1 MGFVAA
7 HVRPHRGSLAVS
19 YGAAV
24 VENTFELLYP
34 FAIGLAVDGLLDGSW
49 GGVAVFVVLSLAHT
63 VLGVARQWYDTR
75 LFNRMYAS
83 FATDLV
89 EDQRADGVAT
99 TSVVA
104 RTILADEYVDFL
116 RSGVNAAI
124 TAAFAV
130 VGSLVMLFFYDLL
143 LGLVAAAVAIP
154 VILINR
160 RLMRRSAGIYR
171 ALNDQSE
178 REVSLIDEGSVK
190 DVRRHFGVIAGH
202 WNRLS
207 DAEGI
212 SWGVVD
218 VIALG
223 LAVFALVRATGTAE
237 EVGAIFATI
246 AYVWAYIGGFDQV
259 PGVLQRMSNLADIR
273 RRLDGLEEAE
283 SHEEHEAPSGDT

>member
-1 MGFVAA
+1 VGFVAT
-7 HVRPHRGSLAVS
+7 HVRPHRSALAVS

-24 VENTFELLYP
+24 IENTFELLYP

-49 GGVAVFVVLSLAHT
+49 GGVTVFVVLSLTHT
-63 VLGVARQWYDTR
+63 CLGVARQWYDTR
-75 LFNRMYAS
+75 LFNRMYAE

-89 EDQRADGVAT
+89 EGQRAEGVAT

-104 RTILADEYVDFL
+104 RTVLADEYVDFL
-116 RSGVNAAI
+116 RSGVTTAI
-124 TAAFAV
+124 TAGFAV
-130 VGSLVMLFFYDLL
+130 LGSLIMLFFYDPL
-143 LGLVAAAVAIP
+143 LGLVAAAVAVP
-154 VILINR
+154 VAVINR
-160 RLMRRSAGIYR
+160 RLMRRSAGVFR
-171 ALNDQSE
+171 SLNDQAE

-212 SWGVVD
+212 SWGVID

-223 LAVFALVRATGTAE
+223 LAVFALVRATGAAP
-237 EVGAIFATI
+237 EVGALFATI

-259 PGVLQRMSNLADIR
+259 PAVLQRMSNLTDIR
-273 RRLDGLEEAE
+273 RRLDGLEDAQP
-283 SHEEHEAPSGDT
+283 HENPSRNP

>member
-1 MGFVAA
+1 LGFVAA
-7 HVRPHRGSLAVS
+7 HVQPHRRALAVS
-19 YGAAV
+19 YGTAV
-24 VENTFELLYP
+24 IENTFELLYP
-34 FAIGLAVDGLLDGSW
+34 FTIGLAVDGLLDGSW
-49 GGVAVFVVLSLAHT
+49 GGVAAFVVLSLAHT
-63 VLGVARQWYDTR
+63 GLGVARQWYDTR
-75 LFNRMYAS
+75 LFNRLGAA
-83 FATDLV
+83 FATDV
-89 EDQRADGVAT
+89 VADQRADGVAT

-104 RTILADEYVDFL
+104 RTLLADEYVDFL
-116 RSGVNAAI
+116 RSGVNTAI
-124 TAAFAV
+124 VAGFAV
-130 VGSLVMLFFYDLL
+130 VGSLAMLFFYDPL
-143 LGLVAAAVAIP
+143 LGLVAAAVAVP
-154 VILINR
+154 VALINR

-212 SWGVVD
+212 SWGIVD

-223 LAVFALVRATGTAE
+223 LAVFALVRATGTSE

-259 PGVLQRMSNLADIR
+259 PAVLQRMSNLADIR
-273 RRLDGLEEAE
+273 RRLDGLGDAEAP
-283 SHEEHEAPSGDT
+283 EAPSGDA

>member
-7 HVRPHRGSLAVS
+7 HVQPHRRALAVS

-34 FAIGLAVDGLLDGSW
+34 FAIGLAVDGLLNGSW
-49 GGVAVFVVLSLAHT
+49 GGVTVFVVLSLTHT
-63 VLGVARQWYDTR
+63 GLGVARQWYDTR
-75 LFNRMYAS
+75 LFNRMYAT

-154 VILINR
+154 VALINR

-171 ALNDQSE
+171 ALNDQAE
-178 REVSLIDEGSVK
+178 REVSLIDEGAVK

-207 DAEGI
+207 DAEAI

-223 LAVFALVRATGTAE
+223 LAVFALARATGTGE
-237 EVGAIFATI
+237 EIGAIFATI

-273 RRLDGLEEAE
+273 RRLDGLDAT
-283 SHEEHEAPSGDT
+283 EEHGASSGDT

>member
-1 MGFVAA
+1 VGFTSS
-7 HVRPHRGSLAVS
+7 HVRPHRGALAVT

-34 FAIGLAVDGLLDGSW
+34 FAIGLAVNGLIAGSP
-49 GGVAVFVVLSLAHT
+49 GGVIVFVVISLAHT
-63 VLGVARQWYDTR
+63 GVGVARQWYDTR
-75 LFNRMYAS
+75 LFNRMYAE

-104 RTILADEYVDFL
+104 RTLLADEYVDFL
-116 RSGVNAAI
+116 RSGVNTAI

-130 VGSLVMLFFYDLL
+130 LGSLVMLFFYDPL

-154 VILINR
+154 VALINR
-160 RLMRRSAGIYR
+160 RLMRRSAAIYR
-171 ALNDQSE
+171 TLNDQSE
-178 REVSLIDEGSVK
+178 REVSLIDTGSVR

-212 SWGVVD
+212 SWGVID

-223 LAVFALVRATGTAE
+223 LAVFALVRATGTAAD
-237 EVGAIFATI
+237 VGTIFATI

-259 PGVLQRMSNLADIR
+259 PTVLQRLSNLADIR
-273 RRLDGLEEAE
+273 RRLDGLDDADA
-283 SHEEHEAPSGDT
+283 HEARPSGEA